1 MKVSGSIGPTLIG
14 KQIVLGVTGSI
25 AAYKAVALLRTLLR
39 EGAMVHVVMT
49 QSATKFVTPL
59 TFEVLSGHPVS
70 SDLFEAHQEMK
81 HLSLPEQADA
91 IVIVPA
97 TAHCLAKAALGL
109 GDDLL
114 STMLLTAQC
123 PLIVAPAMDG
133 GMWAHPSVREH
144 VGTLRTRGT
153 IVVNPEIGPLASG
166 RIGQGR
172 LAEEGTI
179 LEAIQAALAPRQ
191 DWQGH
196 RVLVSAG
203 PTQEPIDPVRFI
215 SNRSS
220 GKMGYAI
227 AEAAQ
232 ARGAQVVLVTGP
244 TALPT
249 PTGVEAV
256 LVTTAEEMTKALS
269 ARLAWSTTVIMAA
282 AVADFRPAH
291 PASQKIKKQ
300 GRTTQTLDLERTP
313 DILASL
319 SAQRTTQL
327 MVGFAAETSDLIAQ
341 ANDKL
346 TAKGLDLIVANDV
359 TIEGAG
365 FGSDQNAAT
374 LIDRQGAMT
383 ELLLMPK
390 RALADAILNRA
401 QELLRPR
408 QSSQAPKPANMGRG

>member
-1 MKVSGSIGPTLIG
+1 MAG

-25 AAYKAVALLRTLLR
+25 AAYKAVALLRTLRR
-39 EGAMVHVVMT
+39 EGAVVDVVMT
-49 QSATKFVTPL
+49 HSATKFVTPL
-59 TFEVLSGHPVS
+59 TFEVLSGRPVS
-70 SDLFEAHQEMK
+70 TDVFEAHYEMK
-81 HLSLPEQADA
+81 HLSLSEQADV
-91 IVIVPA
+91 IVIAPA
-97 TAHCLAKAALGL
+97 TANCLAKSALGL

-133 GMWAHPSVREH
+133 GMWTHPSVTEH
-144 VGTLRTRGT
+144 VRTLRARGA
-153 IVVNPEIGPLASG
+153 IVVDPEIGPLASG

-172 LAEEGTI
+172 MAEEGTI
-179 LEAIQAALAPRQ
+179 LEAIQAALSPRR

-203 PTQEPIDPVRFI
+203 PTQEAIDPVRFI
-215 SNRSS
+215 SSRSS

-244 TALPT
+244 TALPI
-249 PTGVEAV
+249 PRGIEVVSVA
-256 LVTTAEEMTKALS
+256 TAEEMLKALS

-282 AVADFRPAH
+282 AVADFRPTH

-300 GRTTQTLDLERTP
+300 GRTGQTLDLERTT

-319 SAQRTTQL
+319 SAQRTTQF
-327 MVGFAAETSDLIAQ
+327 MVGFAAETSDLIAH
-341 ANDKL
+341 AKDKL
-346 TAKGLDLIVANDV
+346 KSKGLDLIVANDV

-365 FGSDQNAAT
+365 FGSDQNTAT
-374 LIDRQGAMT
+374 VIDREGNLT
-383 ELLLMPK
+383 ELPLMPK
-390 RALADAILNRA
+390 RSLADAILNRA
-401 QELLRPR
+401 HELLHTK
-408 QSSQAPKPANMGRG
+408 QSSQTPKPIAGGR

>member
-1 MKVSGSIGPTLIG
+1 MKISGSIGPMLIG
-14 KQIVLGVTGSI
+14 KRIVLGVTGSI
-25 AAYKAVALLRTLLR
+25 AAYKAVPLLRTLLR
-39 EGAMVHVVMT
+39 EGATVQVVMT

-70 SDLFEAHQEMK
+70 MDVFEAHQEMK

-91 IVIVPA
+91 IVIAPA
-97 TAHCLAKAALGL
+97 TANCLAKAALGL

-114 STMLLTAQC
+114 STILLTAQC

-133 GMWAHPSVREH
+133 GMWTHPSVTEH
-144 VGTLRTRGT
+144 VASLRARGT
-153 IVVNPEIGPLASG
+153 TVVDPEEGPLASG
-166 RIGQGR
+166 RLGQGR
-172 LAEEGTI
+172 LAEESRI
-179 LEAIQAALAPRQ
+179 LGAIHAALAPQR
-191 DWQGH
+191 DWLGH
-196 RVLVSAG
+196 RLLVSAG

-232 ARGAQVVLVTGP
+232 ARGALVVLVSGP

-249 PTGVEAV
+249 PKGVEVVSVA
-256 LVTTAEEMTKALS
+256 TAEEMTEALS
-269 ARLAWSTTVIMAA
+269 ARLVWSTAVIMAA
-282 AVADFRPAH
+282 AVTDFRPKH
-291 PASQKIKKQ
+291 PAPQKIKKQ
-300 GRTTQTLDLERTP
+300 GQTDQTLALERTT

-327 MVGFAAETSDLIAQ
+327 MVGFAAETSDLIAH
-341 ANDKL
+341 AKDKL
-346 TAKGLDLIVANDV
+346 TMKGLDLIVANDV
-359 TIEGAG
+359 TAEGAG

-374 LIDRQGAMT
+374 LIDRQGTMT
-383 ELLLMPK
+383 ELPLMPK

-401 QELLRPR
+401 HELLRTR
-408 QSSQAPKPANMGRG
+408 VSSQAPEPVARGR

>member
-1 MKVSGSIGPTLIG
+1 MNISDSIGPTLIG
-14 KQIVLGVTGSI
+14 KHIVLGVTGSI
-25 AAYKAVALLRTLLR
+25 AAYKAVALLRTLIR
-39 EGAMVHVVMT
+39 EGAVVQVVMT

-70 SDLFEAHQEMK
+70 TDVFEAHEEMK
-81 HLSLPEQADA
+81 HLSLPAQADA
-91 IVIVPA
+91 IVIAPA
-97 TAHCLAKAALGL
+97 TANCLAKAAMGM

-114 STMLLTAQC
+114 STMLLTSQC
-123 PLIVAPAMDG
+123 PLVVAPAMDG
-133 GMWAHPSVREH
+133 GMWTHPSVQEH
-144 VGTLRTRGT
+144 VKTLCARGT
-153 IVVNPEIGPLASG
+153 VVVNPEIGPLASG
-166 RIGQGR
+166 QIGQGR
-172 LAEEGTI
+172 LAEESRI
-179 LEAIQAALAPRQ
+179 LAALQAALAPQR

-220 GKMGYAI
+220 GKMGYAV

-249 PTGVEAV
+249 PRGVEVVSVA
-256 LVTTAEEMTKALS
+256 TAEDMLKALS
-269 ARLAWSTTVIMAA
+269 MRLAWSTTVIMAA
-282 AVADFRPAH
+282 AVADFRPTH

-300 GRTTQTLDLERTP
+300 GHTGQTLDLEQTT

-327 MVGFAAETSDLIAQ
+327 MVGFAAETSDLTAHAQ
-341 ANDKL
+341 AKL

-374 LIDRQGAMT
+374 LIDRQGVMT
-383 ELLLMPK
+383 ELPLMPK

-401 QELLRPR
+401 HELFHAR
-408 QSSQAPKPANMGRG
+408 QSSHPPSPVLGER

>member
-1 MKVSGSIGPTLIG
+1 VKISDSIGPTLIG

-39 EGAMVHVVMT
+39 EGAAVHVVMT

-59 TFEVLSGHPVS
+59 TFEVLSGHAVS
-70 SDLFEAHQEMK
+70 MDVFEAHQEMK
-81 HLSLPEQADA
+81 HLSLPAQADV
-91 IVIVPA
+91 IVIAPA
-97 TAHCLAKAALGL
+97 TANCLVKAALGL

-114 STMLLTAQC
+114 STMLLTAHC

-133 GMWAHPSVREH
+133 EMWNHPSVREH
-144 VGTLRTRGT
+144 VQTLRARGT
-153 IVVNPEIGPLASG
+153 IVVDPEAGPLASG

-179 LEAIQAALAPRQ
+179 LEAIQAALAPQ
-191 DWQGH
+191 CDWQGH

-215 SNRSS
+215 SNHSS
-220 GKMGYAI
+220 GKMGYAV

-244 TALPT
+244 TALST
-249 PTGVEAV
+249 PRGFEVISVA
-256 LVTTAEEMTKALS
+256 TAEEMLKALS
-269 ARLAWSTTVIMAA
+269 ARLAWSSTVIMAA
-282 AVADFRPAH
+282 AVADFRPTH
-291 PASQKIKKQ
+291 PASQKIQKQ
-300 GRTTQTLDLERTP
+300 GRTEQTLDLERTT

-327 MVGFAAETSDLIAQ
+327 MVGFAAETHDLIAH
-341 ANDKL
+341 AKDKL

-359 TIEGAG
+359 TREGAG

-374 LIDRQGAMT
+374 LIDRQGAIT
-383 ELLLMPK
+383 ELPLMPK
-390 RALADAILNRA
+390 RVLADAILTRA
-401 QELLRPR
+401 QELLRAR
-408 QSSQAPKPANMGRG
+408 QSSQTPKPVAGGL